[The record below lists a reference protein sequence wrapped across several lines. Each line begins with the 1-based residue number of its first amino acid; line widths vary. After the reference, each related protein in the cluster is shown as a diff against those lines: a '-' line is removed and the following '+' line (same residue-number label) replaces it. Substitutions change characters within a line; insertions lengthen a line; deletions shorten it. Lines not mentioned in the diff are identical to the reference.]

1 MKKEYEKRNGIS
13 YPILWRKKGSTLTD
27 KCKFCNT
34 QHTHG
39 EGEGHRVSHCTD
51 TFNNDGTVS
60 FIMSGYFATD
70 GTYFSPKN
78 GYILREY

>member
-1 MKKEYEKRNGIS
+1 MKNEYEKRNGIS

-34 QHTHG
+34 QHNHK
-39 EGEGHRVSHCTD
+39 EGEGLRDPLCKD
-51 TFNNDGTVS
+51 TIDKDGTVS

-70 GTYFSPKN
+70 GTYFVPKN